1 MKLYLLLLL
10 LSTNISIFLISQ
22 NLLNLLVFIVIYII
36 ITIMFKRFLL
46 KDILLKEKEQL
57 VFLMFLIK
65 LRLFISFYMRYV
77 ELELFNVNVIFLELK
92 KIMEQIILNYNW
104 VLERSHKNVT
114 NKAAISIL
122 MRILESSSLIEKRL
136 ILN

>member
-122 MRILESSSLIEKRL
+122 MRIVESSSLIEKRL